1 MGPDRG
7 LAAAA
12 AVAVV
17 VRPHE
22 GRAGG
27 SGVGVERTE
36 LCVAG
41 VLGLLFVPPGMG
53 SDDSRGVLARG
64 KGKALALG
72 LEEEA

>member
-1 MGPDRG
+1 MSGMS
-7 LAAAA
+7 
-12 AVAVV
+12 V
-17 VRPHE
+17 E
-22 GRAGG
+22 GA
-27 SGVGVERTE
+27 E
-36 LCVAG
+36 LRVTS